1 MTKGDDVKI
10 WCDGIQ
16 EPFTF
21 KFNTE
26 NIDEVV
32 QFLEDSCT
40 ENSLDIDTNEKKFM
54 FQKSKIACIEIIK
67 DGIA

>member
-1 MTKGDDVKI
+1 MTEGDNIKI
-10 WCDGIQ
+10 WCEGIQ

-21 KFNTE
+21 KGKAE
-26 NIDEVV
+26 NIDDMI

-40 ENSLDIDTNEKKFM
+40 ENSIEVDTKKEKFV

-67 DGIA
+67 EV